1 MIHEPSI
8 DILAEKLG
16 SKYALCIVASKR
28 ARQILDSYKNQNKE
42 IPADNKP
49 LTAAAKEIFEGKVT
63 ATKF

>member
-8 DILAEKLG
+8 DVLAEKVG
-16 SKYALCIVASKR
+16 SNYDLCLLATKR

-42 IPADNKP
+42 IPANNKP

-63 ATKF
+63 ATKY

>member
-8 DILAEKLG
+8 DILAEKAG
-16 SKYALCIVASKR
+16 SKYALCVIAAKR

-42 IPADNKP
+42 IPAGEKP
-49 LTAAAKEIFEGKVT
+49 LTIAATEIFEGKVT